1 MPRES
6 EPDPAREVDEAS
18 PAGLD
23 WRVHRALTDMHAYAM
38 FLESQSDPRD
48 DQLEDEVRALRA
60 AIVILREQG
69 STPS

>member
-6 EPDPAREVDEAS
+6 EPDPARAVDEAA
-18 PAGLD
+18 PADLN
-23 WRVHRALTDMHAYAM
+23 WHVHHALTDMHAYAM

-60 AIVILREQG
+60 AIVTLREQG